1 MFLINTPRLIVTQT
15 SLWKT
20 GLVVSTNPDLQ
31 DSFAK
36 AIIADSDDQLEMLR
50 QWHLRSID
58 MQNTNELEGV
68 FDVVVSTHLVPK
80 MDAWLAEGEELCV
93 QCNDV
98 KSYRIWKENGEVI
111 ATQVD
116 VISSEFI
123 VSATIQD
130 WLRMMILPE
139 FIEGRPQ

>member
-20 GLVVSTNPDLQ
+20 GMVVSTNPDLQ
-31 DSFAK
+31 ESFAK
-36 AIIADSDDQLEMLR
+36 AIIADSEDQLEILR

-58 MQNTNELEGV
+58 IQNPQDLGEV
-68 FDVVVSTHLVPK
+68 FDVIVSTHLVPK
-80 MDAWLAEGEELCV
+80 MDAWLAEGEEVSV

-98 KSYRIWKENGEVI
+98 KSYRIWKEDQETT
-111 ATQVD
+111 ASPVD

-123 VSATIQD
+123 VSASLQD

-139 FIEGRPQ
+139 FIEE